1 VKLSL
6 RYRPDVI
13 IVGEVRG
20 EEAYVLF
27 QAIATGH
34 SGMTTLHSESI
45 DAAVKRLTSPPMN
58 IPPSY
63 IPLINIAMV
72 IRRVQVRDERGRIR
86 PARKITKVWEVRN
99 YEDYIEV
106 ASWDPLED
114 EFTINLG
121 NSVVLRKI
129 GEFSGL
135 PIDSLVEEVEKRRS
149 VLDWLV
155 RTGKTDYR
163 SVATYIYRYYM
174 NPEGVLKEI
183 GYSPS

>member
-1 VKLSL
+1 
-6 RYRPDVI
+6 
-13 IVGEVRG
+13 
-20 EEAYVLF
+20 
-27 QAIATGH
+27 
-34 SGMTTLHSESI
+34 
-45 DAAVKRLTSPPMN
+45 
-58 IPPSY
+58 
-63 IPLINIAMV
+63 MV